1 MRRLNKV
8 ESQAAAQCLVLA
20 HNRIGSIFRGCITH
34 AVCAGR
40 AIASPSIIV
49 TMRLIVR
56 PLRLF
61 HEEADLPANASPRRM
76 PPTRRFDC
84 CRASGRSKPVAAPPI
99 LDFRGH
105 SSNRRP
111 CRCHAE
117 SRTPGEDYS
126 RAEGT
131 LATVPRSRASQAP
144 KEYSRW
150 SGSS

>member
-1 MRRLNKV
+1 MTKFQTASFRACGAWDKV

-20 HNRIGSIFRGCITH
+20 HNRIGSIFRGCIAH

-76 PPTRRFDC
+76 PPTATLRLLPRF
-84 CRASGRSKPVAAPPI
+84 
-99 LDFRGH
+99 
-105 SSNRRP
+105 
-111 CRCHAE
+111 
-117 SRTPGEDYS
+117 
-126 RAEGT
+126 
-131 LATVPRSRASQAP
+131 
-144 KEYSRW
+144 
-150 SGSS
+150 GSE